1 MRIKGRRSHIV
12 QIYNKYTGSIDKLGM
27 ICCFYKPNLKD
38 HTWYIYICPHT
49 LLIAHVK
56 RMVFYRRNFKIL
68 QPTKK
73 FMPLKKFQAK
83 IVASLVITEN
93 RKAGRPSIDT
103 APAPSKK
110 VAVKGTPTNDTRM

>member
-1 MRIKGRRSHIV
+1 MSSHTS
-12 QIYNKYTGSIDKLGM
+12 YCS
-27 ICCFYKPNLKD
+27 
-38 HTWYIYICPHT
+38 
-49 LLIAHVK
+49 VK
-56 RMVFYRRNFKIL
+56 RMVFYRRNLEIL